1 VSAAAAVGRDEIR
14 SVAIGRLLP
23 SPTNPRKHFDELR
36 LNELAD
42 SIKSHGVLQHLLVR
56 RDKSTAM
63 SYEIVA
69 GERRWRAAQ
78 LASLSELQCVVRD
91 LTDDQVLEIQ
101 VIENGQREDVDPV
114 EEAAGFKMLLDRKI
128 YDVAGLA
135 AKIGKTPSYVY
146 ARLKLLDLC
155 EEAKQELANPASR
168 FTMSHAL
175 VLARLPR
182 LEDQRQ
188 AVTYVCGHWRPVSPA
203 DLREWINDSLMK
215 QLADAPFPLDDA
227 ALVPEAGAC
236 TSCPRRTGTQHA
248 LFAEL
253 TESDQCLDVPCFDGK
268 RRAFVERR
276 KTEVAEK
283 TGVQPVVISTGYS
296 KERGVLTPGAFE
308 PCKKSDPQAV
318 PAVRNESG
326 ELTWVKLP
334 EQKAKSDVSPG
345 LAATRDTQARERAIN
360 ERVVGAIRDKLVELP
375 DAKLLA
381 PKVLALS
388 ICGAVINNFNAAE
401 LKEFV
406 ARREVQVAE
415 VTHQAVLEAIAGDTP
430 RGILA
435 NLVAAELYELDGP
448 WAIKTA
454 EQLAAAAGLDLAG
467 IAKEVK
473 TAIKA
478 EEKAKQAAEKA
489 AEQGDGGDAKK
500 KAPAKK
506 KAAKKK

>member
-23 SPTNPRKHFDELR
+23 SPTNPRKHFNEQKLQ
-36 LNELAD
+36 ELAE
-42 SIKSHGVLQHLLVR
+42 SIRSHGVLQPLVVR
-56 RDKSTAM
+56 KDKSVAM

-78 LASLSELQCVVRD
+78 FASLSDLQCVVRD

-101 VIENGQREDVDPV
+101 VIENAQREDVDPV
-114 EEAAGFKMLLDRKI
+114 EEAAGFKLLLDRAI

-188 AVTYVCGHWRPVSPA
+188 AVLHVCQHYRPVSPA
-203 DLREWINDSLMK
+203 ELREWISDSVMR
-215 QLADAPFPLDDA
+215 QLAEAPFPLDDA
-227 ALVPEAGAC
+227 TLVPEVGAC

-253 TESDQCLDVPCFDGK
+253 TETDQCLDIPCFDGK

-276 KTEVAEK
+276 KAEVAEK
-283 TGVQPVVISTGYS
+283 TGVQPVVISTSYR
-296 KERGVLTPGAFE
+296 KERGVLAQGAFE
-308 PCKKSDPQAV
+308 SCKKSDPQAV

-388 ICGAVINNFNAAE
+388 ILRGAAINNFSAAE

-467 IAKEVK
+467 ITKEVK
-473 TAIKA
+473 AAIKA
-478 EEKAKQAAEKA
+478 EEKAKQTAEKA
-489 AEQGDGGDAKK
+489 VEQGDGGDAKK

-506 KAAKKK
+506 